1 MSINEALEK
10 ILEQKNYIET
20 LEKQQSNLLQTL
32 IYKIYIIK
40 SYNPIKRFFIKG
52 QLLNDL
58 IQTIESAIDE
68 QNKQINVKK

>member
-40 SYNPIKRFFIKG
+40 SYNPIKRFFIQG
-52 QLLNDL
+52 RLLNDL

>member
-20 LEKQQSNLLQTL
+20 LEKQQSNFLQTL

-40 SYNPIKRFFIKG
+40 SYNPIKRFFIQG
-52 QLLNDL
+52 RLLNDL

>member
-1 MSINEALEK
+1 MSIDKALEK
-10 ILEQKNYIET
+10 ILEQKNIIET

-40 SYNPIKRFFIKG
+40 SYNPIKRFFIQG
-52 QLLNDL
+52 RLLKDL

-68 QNKQINVKK
+68 QTK

>member
-10 ILEQKNYIET
+10 ILEQKNFIET
-20 LEKQQSNLLQTL
+20 LEKQQSNFLQTL

-40 SYNPIKRFFIKG
+40 SYNPIKRFFIQG
-52 QLLNDL
+52 RLLNDL